1 MPRHIVRTNPSTGI
15 RRYVPRTNPSVM
27 ISADQLRPGDV
38 IDMEDLG
45 REHVIQGPYR
55 DGRGVR
61 FLDLYGNSILLRP
74 KEAVRLVMREN
85 PRRTTP
91 RTTPRAA
98 KRKHSTRRNP
108 IYSPPSRVVALQQ
121 DVASIL
127 DRANALPPTVRFRET
142 SQGGLEVKSVWV
154 ANRVLKDK
162 TLFNRLSAAAAGY
175 GFDNV
180 PTGSGIIMLPFGK
193 RVYTHRHVEAYENP
207 RGRRKTKRRTA
218 KRR

>member
-1 MPRHIVRTNPSTGI
+1 
-15 RRYVPRTNPSVM
+15 M

-61 FLDLYGNSILLRP
+61 FVDLYGNSIMLRP
-74 KEAVRLVMREN
+74 KEAVKLVMREN
-85 PRRTTP
+85 PRR
-91 RTTPRAA
+91 AV
-98 KRKHSTRRNP
+98 KRRSTRRNP
-108 IYSPPSRVVALQQ
+108 MLRSPSPIFALQH

-142 SQGGLEVKSVWV
+142 SQGGLEVKSVWI
-154 ANRVLKDK
+154 AHRVMADK
-162 TLFNRLSAAAAGY
+162 RLFDRLSAAAAGY

-193 RVYTHRHVEAYENP
+193 RVYTHRYAEAFENP
-207 RGRRKTKRRTA
+207 RKRSKTKRVVRKRRKA

>member
-1 MPRHIVRTNPSTGI
+1 MPRHIVRTNPSTGR

-55 DGRGVR
+55 DGRGIR
-61 FLDLYGNSILLRP
+61 FVDLYGNSILLRP
-74 KEAVRLVMREN
+74 KEAVRLVLREN
-85 PRRTTP
+85 PRRSTKRP
-91 RTTPRAA
+91 A
-98 KRKHSTRRNP
+98 KRKRNP

-154 ANRVLKDK
+154 ANRVLADK

-180 PTGSGIIMLPFGK
+180 PSGGGLIMIPFGK
-193 RVYTHRHVEAYENP
+193 RVYTHRYAEAFENP
-207 RGRRKTKRRTA
+207 RKRRKTKRRNT